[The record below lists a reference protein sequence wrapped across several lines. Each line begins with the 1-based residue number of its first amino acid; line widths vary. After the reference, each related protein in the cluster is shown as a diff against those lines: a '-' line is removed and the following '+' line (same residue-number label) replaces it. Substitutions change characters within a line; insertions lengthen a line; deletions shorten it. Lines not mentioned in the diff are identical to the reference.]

1 MERMKLQK
9 FAPFSL
15 YLSIIALLVS
25 GSIYFVQRRYTFQL
39 EVSLGI
45 CFIGL
50 ALYVLLDPKRV
61 RRVITGRQ
69 AKYGNNL
76 ILSAIAIVGILG
88 IVNYLAY
95 KTSLRWDL
103 TENKENSLSSESLQV
118 LQNLP
123 EKIQAQAFY
132 TQNLP
137 SDKARL
143 LLDNY
148 KFYGEGKFDY
158 QFIDPVTNP
167 LAAQEAKVTRDGTIV
182 LSLGERKEWVLTP
195 SEQEITSALI
205 RLINP
210 GERIIHFLT
219 GHGEAIPQNQEDAY
233 SQLREFLIN
242 KNYNMNSLNLLSQPV
257 VPPSTLAVII
267 LSPRNSLTKDEVS
280 ALKNYLDNG
289 GALILLSEPAAL
301 VNIEPTSDNL
311 WKYLQTDW
319 GINCQNDVV
328 IDPDSTPPFVVISQP
343 LEQSNHPITAKI
355 SNMVAVFP
363 TAHSL
368 HVVSQP
374 QNLVITE
381 LVKTTETSW
390 GETDIAGL
398 KNQQMKPDK
407 ETDLS
412 GPLTLAI
419 AAQNLATNGRL
430 VVIGDADFANDGYIQ
445 AFGNMD
451 FITNT
456 IDWAAKQDNLINLT
470 AKPAITR
477 VLVPPTQSAYLM
489 IALIVIILLPTSV
502 ILAGILVFLQRR
514 RGG

>member
-1 MERMKLQK
+1 MKLK
-9 FAPFSL
+9 KLAPFGL
-15 YLSIIALLVS
+15 YLSMAALLVS
-25 GSIYFVQRRYTFQL
+25 GSIYFVQRRLTFQL
-39 EVSLGI
+39 EISLSI

-50 ALYVLLDPKRV
+50 ALYILLDPKRV
-61 RRVITGRQ
+61 IRVISGQQ
-69 AKYGNNL
+69 AKRSNNL
-76 ILSAIAIVGILG
+76 ILSAIAIVGILS

-103 TENKENSLSSESLQV
+103 TESKENSLSSESLQV
-118 LQNLP
+118 LQNLR
-123 EKIQAQAFY
+123 EKVQAQAFY

-137 SDKARL
+137 SDKVRL

-158 QFIDPVTNP
+158 QFVDPVTNP
-167 LAAQEAKVTRDGTIV
+167 LVAQEAKVTRDGTIV
-182 LSLGERKEWVLTP
+182 LSLGKQKEWVLTP

-205 RLINP
+205 RLTNP
-210 GERIIHFLT
+210 GERSIYFLT
-219 GHGEAIPQNQEDAY
+219 GHGEIIPQNQDGAY

-242 KNYNMNSLNLLSQPV
+242 KNYTINSLNLLSQPV
-257 VPPSTLAVII
+257 IPPSALAVILI
-267 LSPRNSLTKDEVS
+267 SPRNSLTKDEVS
-280 ALKNYLDNG
+280 ILKNYLDSG

-301 VNIEPTSDNL
+301 INNEPMSDNL

-319 GINCQNDVV
+319 GINYENDVV
-328 IDPDSTPPFVVISQP
+328 IDPDSTPPFVVISKP
-343 LEQSNHPITAKI
+343 LGQNSHPITAKI

-368 HVVSQP
+368 NIASQP
-374 QNLVITE
+374 QNLVVTE
-381 LVKTTETSW
+381 LVTTAETSW

-398 KNQQMKPDK
+398 KNQQMKLDQ

-419 AAQNLATNGRL
+419 AAQNPTTNGRL

-451 FITNT
+451 LITNT

-470 AKPAITR
+470 TKPAVPR
-477 VLVPPTQSAYLM
+477 VLVPPTRSTYLM
-489 IALIVIILLPTSV
+489 IALMVIVLLPASA
-502 ILAGILVFLQRR
+502 ILAGMIVFLQRR
-514 RGG
+514 RGN